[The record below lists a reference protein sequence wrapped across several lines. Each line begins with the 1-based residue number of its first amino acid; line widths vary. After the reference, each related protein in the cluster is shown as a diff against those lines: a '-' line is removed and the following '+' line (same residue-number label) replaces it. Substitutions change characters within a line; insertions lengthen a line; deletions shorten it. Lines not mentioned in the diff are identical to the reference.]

1 MIDLGLARI
10 SRLVP
15 ASSLAWKA
23 IHVAGTNGKGS
34 IAGYLS
40 SLLTAGGLRC
50 GSFTSPHLV
59 DRWDCITINEHAVQ
73 ESLFR
78 HVEEQVK
85 RRDAS
90 LGVGA
95 TEFELLTATAFEIF
109 RQEDVDVGVVEVG
122 MGGRLDSTNILTSE
136 SVLVSVIANIG
147 LDHQAILGRTL
158 AEIAAEKAGI
168 MKPGVPCVVDGTNE
182 EQVKSVIR
190 HHASRAST
198 TATFVEP
205 DSIVS
210 AYPQLRQ
217 RFHDLAAQPHQ
228 RSNISCAVAAF
239 ECALPRL
246 RANLKPTDL
255 LPFLPLNP
263 RAGRL
268 QLVDLWPLI
277 PRRDSPVLLD
287 GAHNPQSAKVLASY
301 VDQTLRRPEA
311 NITWVIAASQ
321 GKDLPELF
329 GSLLR
334 PGDNVAA
341 VQFGPVDG
349 MPWVRSV
356 PTAELLATAR
366 SITTTTTTT
375 TSHGTTTQ
383 FGHDISKALQWAHL
397 TAADNPI
404 VIAGSLYLVSDVLR
418 LLRQTA
424 AAEEETAADTAMAR
438 IAAPV

>member
-10 SRLVP
+10 ARLVP
-15 ASSLAWKA
+15 SSSLAWKA
-23 IHVAGTNGKGS
+23 IHIAGTNGKGS

-40 SLLTAGGLRC
+40 SLLTAGGVRC

-59 DRWDCITINEHAVQ
+59 DRWDCITINERTVH

-78 HVEEQVK
+78 QVEDQVK
-85 RRDAS
+85 RLDAS

-109 RQEDVDVGVVEVG
+109 QQEKVDVGVVEVG

-147 LDHQAILGRTL
+147 LDHQAILGNTL
-158 AEIAAEKAGI
+158 AEIASEKAGI

-182 EQVKSVIR
+182 EQVKTVVR
-190 HHASRAST
+190 EHARGAGT
-198 TATFVEP
+198 TAAFVEP
-205 DSIVS
+205 ESMVS

-228 RSNISCAVAAF
+228 QSNISCAIAAL
-239 ECALPRL
+239 EHALPRL
-246 RANLKPTDL
+246 RPDLKPSDL
-255 LPFLPLNP
+255 LPFLPPNP

-268 QLVDLWPLI
+268 QLIDLWPLI
-277 PRRDSPVLLD
+277 PSRELVLLD
-287 GAHNPQSAKVLASY
+287 GAHNPQSARVLSSY

-321 GKDLPELF
+321 GKNLQELF
-329 GSLLR
+329 GCMLR

-356 PTAELLATAR
+356 PAADLLTTAR
-366 SITTTTTTT
+366 SITDTKGP
-375 TSHGTTTQ
+375 TSTTQ
-383 FGHDISKALQWAHL
+383 FGHDILQALQWAHS
-397 TAADNPI
+397 TAAGNPI

-424 AAEEETAADTAMAR
+424 ADADADTHVAR
-438 IAAPV
+438 TVAYV

>member
-10 SRLVP
+10 TRLVP
-15 ASSLAWKA
+15 PSSLAWKA

-50 GSFTSPHLV
+50 GSFTSPHLL
-59 DRWDCITINEHAVQ
+59 DRWDCITINERAVH

-109 RQEDVDVGVVEVG
+109 RQEKVDVGVVEVG
-122 MGGRLDSTNILTSE
+122 MGGRLDSTNILTSAN
-136 SVLVSVIANIG
+136 VLVSVIANIG
-147 LDHQAILGRTL
+147 LDHQAILGSTL

-168 MKPGVPCVVDGTNE
+168 MKAGVPCVVDGTNE
-182 EQVKSVIR
+182 EEV
-190 HHASRAST
+190 RAL
-198 TATFVEP
+198 
-205 DSIVS
+205 
-210 AYPQLRQ
+210 QQ

-228 RSNISCAVAAF
+228 RSNISCAIAAL
-239 ECALPRL
+239 EHALPRL

-255 LPFLPLNP
+255 LPFLPLSP

-268 QLVDLWPLI
+268 QHVDLSPLI
-277 PRRDSPVLLD
+277 PRSDRVLLD
-287 GAHNPQSAKVLASY
+287 GAHNPQSAKVLSSY

-311 NITWVIAASQ
+311 NITWIIAASQ
-321 GKDLPELF
+321 GKNLQDLF
-329 GSLLR
+329 GSMLK

-341 VQFGPVDG
+341 VQFGTVDG

-356 PTAELLATAR
+356 PAAELLTTAR
-366 SITTTTTTT
+366 SITDIG
-375 TSHGTTTQ
+375 STTQ
-383 FGHDISKALQWAHL
+383 FGHDIVQALQWAHQ

-418 LLRQTA
+418 LLRQT
-424 AAEEETAADTAMAR
+424 TTAMA
-438 IAAPV
+438 AAADADADVNVARTVAYV

>member
-1 MIDLGLARI
+1 MIELGLARI

-23 IHVAGTNGKGS
+23 IHIAGTNGKGS

-59 DRWDCITINEHAVQ
+59 DRWDCITINERAVQ

-85 RRDAS
+85 QRDAS

-109 RQEDVDVGVVEVG
+109 RQEQVDVGVVEVG
-122 MGGRLDSTNILTSE
+122 MGGRLDSTNILPSE

-147 LDHQAILGRTL
+147 LDHQAILGSTL

-182 EQVKSVIR
+182 EQVKGVMR
-190 HHASRAST
+190 EHASRANT
-198 TATFVEP
+198 TVTFVEP
-205 DSIVS
+205 DSIM
-210 AYPQLRQ
+210 AAHPQLRQ

-228 RSNISCAVAAF
+228 RSNISCAVAAL
-239 ECALPRL
+239 EHALPRL

-255 LPFLPLNP
+255 LPFLPLSP
-263 RAGRL
+263 RA
-268 QLVDLWPLI
+268 
-277 PRRDSPVLLD
+277 
-287 GAHNPQSAKVLASY
+287 
-301 VDQTLRRPEA
+301 
-311 NITWVIAASQ
+311 
-321 GKDLPELF
+321 
-329 GSLLR
+329 
-334 PGDNVAA
+334 
-341 VQFGPVDG
+341 
-349 MPWVRSV
+349 
-356 PTAELLATAR
+356 AR
-366 SITTTTTTT
+366 SITS
-375 TSHGTTTQ
+375 TSTTTQ
-383 FGHDISKALQWAHL
+383 FGHDISEALQWAHL
-397 TAADNPI
+397 IAADNPI

-418 LLRQTA
+418 LLRQAT
-424 AAEEETAADTAMAR
+424 AAEEDTAADTAVAR
-438 IAAPV
+438 TAAYV